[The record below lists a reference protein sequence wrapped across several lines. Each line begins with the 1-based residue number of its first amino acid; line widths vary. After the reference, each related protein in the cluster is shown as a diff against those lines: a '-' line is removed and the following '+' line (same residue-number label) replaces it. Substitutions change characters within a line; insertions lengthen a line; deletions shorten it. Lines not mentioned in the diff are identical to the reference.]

1 MTYPADHILPME
13 FQSRSHLPIALLN
26 PSLDTSKS
34 FVQGIV
40 TLVWPYSSSNQYTS
54 ILVVEPDFRLRRKQ
68 GQVRISF
75 KGRTARAV
83 AKSGL
88 TSGDEVLVALTH
100 AKWLQAEN
108 NAATPGRG
116 VDWELQFGRHVILQV
131 Q

>member
-1 MTYPADHILPME
+1 MD
-13 FQSRSHLPIALLN
+13 FQNRSHLPIARLN

-34 FVQGIV
+34 YVKGIV
-40 TLVWPYSSSNQYTS
+40 TLVWPYSPSNKYTS

-68 GQVRISF
+68 GQVRLSF

-88 TSGDEVLVALTH
+88 TSGDEVLVALTD
-100 AKWLQAEN
+100 AEWLQAEN
-108 NAATPGRG
+108 NVATPGRR
-116 VDWELQFGRHVILQV
+116 VDWELQFGEHVILQV